1 MRWYLIW
8 QVPGWLLVAAIAFA
22 VQRVTAI
29 PWWTVTVLVAAW
41 IVKDLVM
48 YRVLRQALRP
58 PRSPAHVGAHGET
71 VEWLSPSGYVRVGGE
86 LWRAEARDGR
96 AIAAGARVVVRE
108 ARGLSLVVEE
118 V

>member
-1 MRWYLIW
+1 MLRYLVW
-8 QVPGWLLVAAIAFA
+8 QIPGWVVIAAVAVVVQGIAA
-22 VQRVTAI
+22 V
-29 PWWTVTVLVAAW
+29 PWWVAGLFVGAW

-58 PRSPAHVGAHGET
+58 ARNPMPVGAHGQT
-71 VEWLSPSGYVRVGGE
+71 VEGGYVRVGGE

-96 AIAAGARVVVRE
+96 TIAAGVDVVVRG

-118 V
+118 S

>member
-1 MRWYLIW
+1 M
-8 QVPGWLLVAAIAFA
+8 V
-22 VQRVTAI
+22 
-29 PWWTVTVLVAAW
+29 
-41 IVKDLVM
+41 
-48 YRVLRQALRP
+48 RQYE
-58 PRSPAHVGAHGET
+58 ET
-71 VEWLSPSGYVRVGGE
+71 LEWLSPSGYVRVGGE